1 MKRVFNRLEG
11 MKESTFGVFLL
22 SPTIIL
28 LLIFIAFPI
37 GYSLFLSMT
46 DYVTSRGFPADFVGL
61 ENYAEMLRNP
71 IFLSSL
77 WKTGYF
83 SIIFLFSTTVLGM
96 LIALLLN
103 QKFIGR
109 NIVIGCLLIPWAI
122 PKVVNGLIWKW
133 IYDGNY
139 GIFNAIMVKLGL
151 IDQYQFWFGHSP
163 LVAILLISIANA
175 WKLMPFVA
183 LLLLAALQTIPR
195 ELYESAKVDG
205 ANPIR
210 RFYHITIPQL
220 RYPLIIIFI
229 LQTTAAVKVFDIIAV
244 LTQGGP
250 GDKTMV
256 TYYYIYRVAFDYGN
270 IGKATA
276 GAYMVTAIIIIFA
289 VFYYRFLGRK
299 ED

>member
-1 MKRVFNRLEG
+1 MKRVFNKLEG
-11 MKESTFGVFLL
+11 MRENTFGVFLL

-37 GYSLFLSMT
+37 GYSIFLSMT
-46 DYVTSRGFPADFVGL
+46 DYATSRGFPAEFIGL
-61 ENYAEMLRNP
+61 GNYTEMLRNP

-83 SIIFLFSTTVLGM
+83 SIIFLFSTTVIGM

-109 NIVIGCLLIPWAI
+109 NFVIGCLLIPWAI

-229 LQTTAAVKVFDIIAV
+229 LQTTAAVK
-244 LTQGGP
+244 
-250 GDKTMV
+250 
-256 TYYYIYRVAFDYGN
+256 
-270 IGKATA
+270 
-276 GAYMVTAIIIIFA
+276 
-289 VFYYRFLGRK
+289 
-299 ED
+299 